1 MNNSNMYQLLITA
14 TNKEHSNLKTFGY
27 GLSYPLPI
35 VNPVWVG
42 MDKIIAAQASGKLD
56 IMIHNVD
63 PPVLLTHE
71 LFSKFTEL
79 GYVDEEVVAETPHS
93 EEEEEGTHEGNPED
107 NSHTE
112 EAHETHEEENHT
124 AGGVSESPAPA
135 EVVPPTPTVPATETE
150 TAPAAPEP
158 EAELPTQVDF
168 RAKFVPTGAYRAGKK
183 LFENTDAMGYET
195 GDQDVAILVQ
205 VTGLKDTNGNITE
218 DKIKVLAG
226 NPYSADG
233 LRFPVELMMQN
244 DKPYF
249 SKNSK
254 GIITFVAAYSV
265 TDNIG
270 INNIGVALQVNGEQV
285 GYASIYKHAEAS
297 DHL

>member
-79 GYVDEEVVAETPHS
+79 GYVDEEVVANTPHN
-93 EEEEEGTHEGNPED
+93 EEEEEEHSEG
-107 NSHTE
+107 TE
-112 EAHETHEEENHT
+112 ERHEENHETAHEEENHT
-124 AGGVSESPAPA
+124 VETPAPA
-135 EVVPPTPTVPATETE
+135 EVVPPTPTVPTPEPT
-150 TAPAAPEP
+150 PVVPEP
-158 EAELPTQVDF
+158 EPEVETPSQVDF
-168 RAKFVPTGAYRAGKK
+168 RVKFVPTGAYRAGKK
-183 LFENTDAMGYET
+183 LFENTESMGYDT

-218 DKIKVLAG
+218 DKIKVVAG

-254 GIITFVAAYSV
+254 GIITFIAAYSV

-270 INNIGVALQVNGEQV
+270 MNNIGVALQVNGEQV

>member
-1 MNNSNMYQLLITA
+1 MNNTNMYQLLITA
-14 TNKEHSNLKTFGY
+14 TNKEHSNLKTFGC
-27 GLSYPLPI
+27 GLNYPIPI

-63 PPVLLTHE
+63 PPVLLTPE
-71 LFSKFTEL
+71 LFAKFTEL
-79 GYVDEEVVAETPHS
+79 GYVDEEVVAETPHN

-112 EAHETHEEENHT
+112 EAHETHEEENHIT
-124 AGGVSESPAPA
+124 GGISES
-135 EVVPPTPTVPATETE
+135 EVVPPTPAVPATETE

-158 EAELPTQVDF
+158 EAEAPTQVDF

-183 LFENTDAMGYET
+183 LFENTDSIGYET
-195 GDQDVAILVQ
+195 GDREVAILVQ

-244 DKPYF
+244 DKPFF

-254 GIITFVAAYSV
+254 GIITFIAAYSV
-265 TDNIG
+265 TDFIG
-270 INNIGVALQVNGEQV
+270 INNVGVALQVNGEQIS
-285 GYASIYKHAEAS
+285 YASIYKHAEAS

>member
-1 MNNSNMYQLLITA
+1 MNNTNMYQLLITA

-27 GLSYPLPI
+27 GLNYPIPI

-63 PPVLLTHE
+63 PPVLLTPE
-71 LFSKFTEL
+71 LFAKFTEL
-79 GYVDEEVVAETPHS
+79 GYVDEEVVAETPHN
-93 EEEEEGTHEGNPED
+93 EEEEEGTHEGNLED

-112 EAHETHEEENHT
+112 EAHETHEEENHIT
-124 AGGVSESPAPA
+124 GGISES
-135 EVVPPTPTVPATETE
+135 EVVPPTPAVPATETE

-158 EAELPTQVDF
+158 EAEAPSQVDF
-168 RAKFVPTGAYRAGKK
+168 RVKFVPTGAYRAGKK

-195 GDQDVAILVQ
+195 SDQDVAIIVQ
-205 VTGLKDTNGNITE
+205 VTGLKDINGNITE

-244 DKPYF
+244 DKPFF

-254 GIITFVAAYSV
+254 GIITFIAAYSV

-270 INNIGVALQVNGEQV
+270 LNNVGVALQVNGEQV
-285 GYASIYKHAEAS
+285 GYASIYKHAEAE

>member
-1 MNNSNMYQLLITA
+1 MNNTNMYQLLITA

-27 GLSYPLPI
+27 GLSYPIPI

-63 PPVLLTHE
+63 PPVLLTPE
-71 LFSKFTEL
+71 LFAKFTEL
-79 GYVDEEVVAETPHS
+79 GYVDEEVVAETPHN
-93 EEEEEGTHEGNPED
+93 EEEGEGTHED

-112 EAHETHEEENHT
+112 EAHETHEEENHI
-124 AGGVSESPAPA
+124 AGGISES

-158 EAELPTQVDF
+158 EAEAPSQVDF
-168 RAKFVPTGAYRAGKK
+168 RVKFVPTGAYRAGKK

-244 DKPYF
+244 DKPFF

-254 GIITFVAAYSV
+254 GIITYIAAYSV
-265 TDNIG
+265 TDLNG

>member
-1 MNNSNMYQLLITA
+1 MNNTNMYQLLITA

-27 GLSYPLPI
+27 GLNYPIPI

-63 PPVLLTHE
+63 PPVLLTPE
-71 LFSKFTEL
+71 LFAKFTEL
-79 GYVDEEVVAETPHS
+79 GYVDDEVVAETPHS
-93 EEEEEGTHEGNPED
+93 EEEEEGNPED

-112 EAHETHEEENHT
+112 EAHETHEEENHIT
-124 AGGVSESPAPA
+124 GGISES

-158 EAELPTQVDF
+158 EAEAPSQVDF

-183 LFENTDAMGYET
+183 LFENTETIAYET

-244 DKPYF
+244 DKPFF

-254 GIITFVAAYSV
+254 GIITFIAAYSV
-265 TDNIG
+265 TDLNG
-270 INNIGVALQVNGEQV
+270 INNMGVALQVNGEQV
-285 GYASIYKHAEAS
+285 GYASIYKHAEAE

>member
-1 MNNSNMYQLLITA
+1 MNNTNMYQLLITA

-27 GLSYPLPI
+27 GLNYPIPI

-63 PPVLLTHE
+63 PPVLLTPE
-71 LFSKFTEL
+71 LFAKFTEL
-79 GYVDEEVVAETPHS
+79 GYVDEEVVAETPHN
-93 EEEEEGTHEGNPED
+93 EEEEGTHEGNPED

-112 EAHETHEEENHT
+112 EAHETHEEENHIT
-124 AGGVSESPAPA
+124 GGISES

-158 EAELPTQVDF
+158 EPEVEAPASVDF
-168 RAKFVPTGAYRAGKK
+168 RVKFVPTGAYRAGKK
-183 LFENTDAMGYET
+183 LFENTESIGYET

-244 DKPYF
+244 DKPFF

-254 GIITFVAAYSV
+254 GIITYIAAYSV
-265 TDNIG
+265 TDLNG
-270 INNIGVALQVNGEQV
+270 INNMGVALQVNGEQV

>member
-79 GYVDEEVVAETPHS
+79 GYVDEEVVANTPQR
-93 EEEEEGTHEGNPED
+93 EEEEDGHSEGT
-107 NSHTE
+107 E
-112 EAHETHEEENHT
+112 ERHEENHET
-124 AGGVSESPAPA
+124 AHGATEERHEESHVAETSAGA
-135 EVVPPTPTVPATETE
+135 EVVPPTPTVPTPEPT
-150 TAPAAPEP
+150 PVVPEP
-158 EAELPTQVDF
+158 EAEVEAPSQVDF
-168 RAKFVPTGAYRAGKK
+168 RAKFVPAGAYKAGKK
-183 LFENTDAMGYET
+183 LFEDTNTVVYET
-195 GDQDVAILVQ
+195 SDRDVTILVQ
-205 VTGLKDTNGNITE
+205 VTGLKDTGNVTA

-233 LRFPVELMMQN
+233 LRFPIELSMQN
-244 DKPYF
+244 DKPFF
-249 SKNSK
+249 SKNGK
-254 GIITFVAAYSV
+254 GVITFIAAYSV

-270 INNIGVALQVNGEQV
+270 LNNVGVALQVNGEQV
-285 GYASIYKHAEAS
+285 GYAPVYKHAIAE

>member
-1 MNNSNMYQLLITA
+1 MNNTNMYQLLITA

-27 GLSYPLPI
+27 GLSYPIPI

-63 PPVLLTHE
+63 PPVLLTPE
-71 LFSKFTEL
+71 LFAKFTEL
-79 GYVDEEVVAETPHS
+79 GYVDEEVVAETPHAD
-93 EEEEEGTHEGNPED
+93 EEGEGTHED

-135 EVVPPTPTVPATETE
+135 EVVPPTPTVPATET
-150 TAPAAPEP
+150 APAAPEP
-158 EAELPTQVDF
+158 EAEAPSQVDF

-244 DKPYF
+244 DKPFF

-254 GIITFVAAYSV
+254 GIITFIAAYSV
-265 TDNIG
+265 TDLNG
-270 INNIGVALQVNGEQV
+270 INNMGVALQVNGEQIS
-285 GYASIYKHAEAS
+285 YASIYKHAEAE

>member
-1 MNNSNMYQLLITA
+1 MNNTNMYQLLITA

-27 GLSYPLPI
+27 GLSYPIPI

-71 LFSKFTEL
+71 LFAKFTEL

-93 EEEEEGTHEGNPED
+93 EEETHEESHED

-112 EAHETHEEENHT
+112 ESHETHEEENHIT
-124 AGGVSESPAPA
+124 GGISES
-135 EVVPPTPTVPATETE
+135 EVVPPTPAVPATETE

-158 EAELPTQVDF
+158 EVEAPSQVDF
-168 RAKFVPTGAYRAGKK
+168 RVKFVPTGAYRAGKK

-244 DKPYF
+244 DKPFF

-254 GIITFVAAYSV
+254 GIITFIAAYSV
-265 TDNIG
+265 TDLNG
-270 INNIGVALQVNGEQV
+270 INNMGVALQVNGEQV

>member
-1 MNNSNMYQLLITA
+1 MNNTNMYQLLITA

-27 GLSYPLPI
+27 GLNYPIPI

-63 PPVLLTHE
+63 PPVLLTPE
-71 LFSKFTEL
+71 LFAKFTEL

-112 EAHETHEEENHT
+112 EAHETHEEENHIT
-124 AGGVSESPAPA
+124 GGISES

-150 TAPAAPEP
+150 TAPVAPEP
-158 EAELPTQVDF
+158 EVEAPSQVDF

-183 LFENTDAMGYET
+183 LFENTDSMGYET

-244 DKPYF
+244 DKPFF

-254 GIITFVAAYSV
+254 GIITFIAAYSV

-270 INNIGVALQVNGEQV
+270 LNNVGVALQVNGEQI
-285 GYASIYKHAEAS
+285 GYASIYKHAEAV

>member
-1 MNNSNMYQLLITA
+1 MNNTNMYQLLITA

-27 GLSYPLPI
+27 GLNYPIPI

-63 PPVLLTHE
+63 PPVLLTPE
-71 LFSKFTEL
+71 LFAKFTEL
-79 GYVDEEVVAETPHS
+79 GYVDEEVVAETPHN
-93 EEEEEGTHEGNPED
+93 EEEEEGTHED

-112 EAHETHEEENHT
+112 ESHETHEEENHT

-158 EAELPTQVDF
+158 EAEAPSQVDF
-168 RAKFVPTGAYRAGKK
+168 RVKFVPTGAYRAGKK

-244 DKPYF
+244 DKPFF

-254 GIITFVAAYSV
+254 GIITYIAAYSV
-265 TDNIG
+265 TDLNG
-270 INNIGVALQVNGEQV
+270 INNMGVALQVNGEQV

>member
-1 MNNSNMYQLLITA
+1 MNNTNMYQLLITA

-27 GLSYPLPI
+27 GLSYPIPI

-63 PPVLLTHE
+63 PPVLLTPE
-71 LFSKFTEL
+71 LFAKFTEL

-93 EEEEEGTHEGNPED
+93 EEEGEGTHEGNLED

-112 EAHETHEEENHT
+112 ESHETHEEENHIT
-124 AGGVSESPAPA
+124 GGISES

-158 EAELPTQVDF
+158 EPEVEAPASVDF
-168 RAKFVPTGAYRAGKK
+168 RVKFVSTGAYRAGKK
-183 LFENTDAMGYET
+183 LFENTESIGYET

-244 DKPYF
+244 DKPFF

-254 GIITFVAAYSV
+254 GIITYIAAYSV
-265 TDNIG
+265 TDLNG
-270 INNIGVALQVNGEQV
+270 INNMGVALQVNGEQV

>member
-1 MNNSNMYQLLITA
+1 MNNTNMYQLLITA

-27 GLSYPLPI
+27 GLNYPIPI

-71 LFSKFTEL
+71 LFAKFTEL

-93 EEEEEGTHEGNPED
+93 EEEGEGTHEGNPED

-112 EAHETHEEENHT
+112 EAHETHEEENHVT
-124 AGGVSESPAPA
+124 GGISES

-158 EAELPTQVDF
+158 EVEAPASVDF
-168 RAKFVPTGAYRAGKK
+168 RAKYVAADSYKASKK
-183 LFENTDAMGYET
+183 LFENTPAMEYAASEK
-195 GDQDVAILVQ
+195 DVTILVQ
-205 VTGLKDTNGNITE
+205 ITDLKDTNGNITE

-226 NPYSADG
+226 NPTSADG
-233 LRFPVELMMQN
+233 LRFPVELSMQN
-244 DKPYF
+244 DKPFF
-249 SKNSK
+249 SKNGK
-254 GIITFVAAYSV
+254 GMITYIAAYKV
-265 TDNIG
+265 TDSIRINTIG
-270 INNIGVALQVNGEQV
+270 LAVQVNGEQV
-285 GYASIYKHAEAS
+285 AYVAIDKHMEY

>member
-1 MNNSNMYQLLITA
+1 MNNTNMYQLLITA

-27 GLSYPLPI
+27 GLNYPIPI

-63 PPVLLTHE
+63 PPVLLTPE
-71 LFSKFTEL
+71 LFAKFTEL
-79 GYVDEEVVAETPHS
+79 GYVDEEVVAETPYS
-93 EEEEEGTHEGNPED
+93 EEEEDGHSEGT
-107 NSHTE
+107 E
-112 EAHETHEEENHT
+112 ERHEENHET
-124 AGGVSESPAPA
+124 SHGATEETHTVETPASA
-135 EVVPPTPTVPATETE
+135 EVVPPTPTVPTTETE

-158 EAELPTQVDF
+158 EAETPTQVDF
-168 RAKFVPTGAYRAGKK
+168 RAKFVPAGAYKAGKK
-183 LFENTDAMGYET
+183 LFENTDTVAYET
-195 GDQDVAILVQ
+195 NDRDVTILVQ

-233 LRFPVELMMQN
+233 LRFPVELAMQN
-244 DKPYF
+244 DKPFF
-249 SKNSK
+249 SKNGK
-254 GIITFVAAYSV
+254 GVITFIAAYKV

-270 INNIGVALQVNGEQV
+270 LNNVGVALQVNGEQV
-285 GYASIYKHAEAS
+285 GYASVYKHAIAE

>member
-79 GYVDEEVVAETPHS
+79 GYVDEEVVANTPQH
-93 EEEEEGTHEGNPED
+93 EEEEEEHSEG
-107 NSHTE
+107 TE
-112 EAHETHEEENHT
+112 ERHEENHETAHEEENHIT
-124 AGGVSESPAPA
+124 GGVSES
-135 EVVPPTPTVPATETE
+135 EVVPPTPTIPTPEPTPVV
-150 TAPAAPEP
+150 PEP
-158 EAELPTQVDF
+158 EPEVETPSQVDF
-168 RAKFVPTGAYRAGKK
+168 RVKFVPTGAYRAGKK
-183 LFENTDAMGYET
+183 LFENTESMGYET
-195 GDQDVAILVQ
+195 GDRDVAILVQ

-254 GIITFVAAYSV
+254 GIITFIAAYSV

-270 INNIGVALQVNGEQV
+270 INNIGVALQVNGDQV

>member
-1 MNNSNMYQLLITA
+1 MNNTNMYQLLITA

-27 GLSYPLPI
+27 GLNYPIPI

-63 PPVLLTHE
+63 PPVLLTPE
-71 LFSKFTEL
+71 LFAKFTEL

-112 EAHETHEEENHT
+112 EAHETHEEENHIT
-124 AGGVSESPAPA
+124 GGISKS

-158 EAELPTQVDF
+158 EPEAPSQVDF
-168 RAKFVPTGAYRAGKK
+168 RVKFVPTGAYRAGKK
-183 LFENTDAMGYET
+183 LFENTESIGYET

-244 DKPYF
+244 DKPFF

-254 GIITFVAAYSV
+254 GIITFIAAYSV
-265 TDNIG
+265 TDLNG
-270 INNIGVALQVNGEQV
+270 INNMGVALQVNGEQV
-285 GYASIYKHAEAS
+285 AYVAIDKHTEY

>member
-1 MNNSNMYQLLITA
+1 MNNTNMYQLLITA

-27 GLSYPLPI
+27 GLSYPIPI

-71 LFSKFTEL
+71 LFAKFIEL
-79 GYVDEEVVAETPHS
+79 GYVDEEVVAETPHH
-93 EEEEEGTHEGNPED
+93 EEEEERTHED

-158 EAELPTQVDF
+158 EAEVPTQVDF
-168 RAKFVPTGAYRAGKK
+168 RAKFVPTGAYKAGKK
-183 LFENTDAMGYET
+183 LFENTDSIGYET
-195 GDQDVAILVQ
+195 ADREVAILVQ

-244 DKPYF
+244 DKPFF

-254 GIITFVAAYSV
+254 GIITFIAAYSV
-265 TDNIG
+265 TDFIG
-270 INNIGVALQVNGEQV
+270 INNVGVALQVNGEQIS
-285 GYASIYKHAEAS
+285 YASIYKHAEVV

>member
-1 MNNSNMYQLLITA
+1 MNNTNMYQLLITA

-27 GLSYPLPI
+27 GLSYPIPI

-63 PPVLLTHE
+63 PPVLLTPE
-71 LFSKFTEL
+71 LFAKFTEL
-79 GYVDEEVVAETPHS
+79 GYVDEEVVAETPHN

-112 EAHETHEEENHT
+112 EAHETHEEENHIT
-124 AGGVSESPAPA
+124 GGISES
-135 EVVPPTPTVPATETE
+135 EVVPPTPAVPATETE
-150 TAPAAPEP
+150 TGPAAPEP
-158 EAELPTQVDF
+158 EAEAPSQVDF

-183 LFENTDAMGYET
+183 LFENTDSIGYET
-195 GDQDVAILVQ
+195 GDREVAILVQ

-244 DKPYF
+244 DKPFF

-254 GIITFVAAYSV
+254 GIITFIAAYSV
-265 TDNIG
+265 TDFIG
-270 INNIGVALQVNGEQV
+270 INNVGVALQVNGEQIS
-285 GYASIYKHAEAS
+285 YASIYKHAEAV

>member
-1 MNNSNMYQLLITA
+1 MNNTNMYQLLITA

-27 GLSYPLPI
+27 GLSYPIPI

-63 PPVLLTHE
+63 PPVLLTPE
-71 LFSKFTEL
+71 LFAKFTEL

-93 EEEEEGTHEGNPED
+93 EEEEEGTHED

-112 EAHETHEEENHT
+112 EAHETHEEENRIT
-124 AGGVSESPAPA
+124 GGISES
-135 EVVPPTPTVPATETE
+135 EVVPPTTTVPAAETE

-158 EAELPTQVDF
+158 EAEAPSQVDF
-168 RAKFVPTGAYRAGKK
+168 RVKFVPTGAYRAGKK

-195 GDQDVAILVQ
+195 SDRDVAILVQ

-244 DKPYF
+244 DKPFF

-254 GIITFVAAYSV
+254 GIITFIAAYSV
-265 TDNIG
+265 TDLNG
-270 INNIGVALQVNGEQV
+270 INNMGVALQVNGEQV
-285 GYASIYKHAEAS
+285 SYASIYKHAEAE

>member
-27 GLSYPLPI
+27 GLNYPIPI

-71 LFSKFTEL
+71 LFAKFTEL
-79 GYVDEEVVAETPHS
+79 GYVDDEVVAETPHS
-93 EEEEEGTHEGNPED
+93 EEDFHATEESHGTHEE
-107 NSHTE
+107 T
-112 EAHETHEEENHT
+112 HETHGEEHNV
-124 AGGVSESPAPA
+124 AGGVSETPAPA

-158 EAELPTQVDF
+158 EAETPTQVDF
-168 RAKFVPTGAYRAGKK
+168 RAKFVPAGSYKAGKK
-183 LFENTDAMGYET
+183 LFENTDSVAYET
-195 GDQDVAILVQ
+195 GDREVTVLVQ
-205 VTGLKDTNGNITE
+205 VTGLKDTGNVTE

-233 LRFPVELMMQN
+233 LRFPVELSMQN
-244 DKPYF
+244 DKPFF
-249 SKNSK
+249 SKNGR
-254 GIITFVAAYSV
+254 GIITFIAAYKV
-265 TDNIG
+265 TDFIG
-270 INNIGVALQVNGEQV
+270 LNNMGVALQVNGEQV
-285 GYASIYKHAEAS
+285 GYASIYKHAEAE

>member
-1 MNNSNMYQLLITA
+1 MNNTNMYQLLITA

-27 GLSYPLPI
+27 GLNYPIPI

-63 PPVLLTHE
+63 PPVLLTPE
-71 LFSKFTEL
+71 LFAKFTEL
-79 GYVDEEVVAETPHS
+79 GYVDEEVVAETPRH
-93 EEEEEGTHEGNPED
+93 EEEEEGTHED

-112 EAHETHEEENHT
+112 ESHETHEEENHT

-158 EAELPTQVDF
+158 EVEAPSQVDF
-168 RAKFVPTGAYRAGKK
+168 RAKFVATGAYKAGKK
-183 LFENTDAMGYET
+183 LFEDVESIAYET
-195 GDQDVAILVQ
+195 NDREVTILVQ
-205 VTGLKDTNGNITE
+205 VTDLKDTNGNITA

-233 LRFPVELMMQN
+233 LRFPVELSMQN
-244 DKPYF
+244 DKPFF

-254 GIITFVAAYSV
+254 GIITFIAAYKV
-265 TDNIG
+265 TDFVE
-270 INNIGVALQVNGEQV
+270 INNVGVALQVNGEQV
-285 GYASIYKHAEAS
+285 GYASIYKHAVAE

>member
-1 MNNSNMYQLLITA
+1 MNNTNMYQLLITA

-27 GLSYPLPI
+27 GLSYPIPI

-71 LFSKFTEL
+71 LFAKFTEL
-79 GYVDEEVVAETPHS
+79 GYVDEEVVAETPHAD
-93 EEEEEGTHEGNPED
+93 EEGEGTHEGNPED

-112 EAHETHEEENHT
+112 EAHETHEEENHIT
-124 AGGVSESPAPA
+124 GGISES
-135 EVVPPTPTVPATETE
+135 EVVPPTPAVPATETE

-158 EAELPTQVDF
+158 EAEAPSQVDF
-168 RAKFVPTGAYRAGKK
+168 RAKFVSTGAYRAGKK
-183 LFENTDAMGYET
+183 LFENTDSIGYET
-195 GDQDVAILVQ
+195 ADREVAILVQ

-244 DKPYF
+244 DKPFF

-254 GIITFVAAYSV
+254 GIITFIAAYSV
-265 TDNIG
+265 TDFIG
-270 INNIGVALQVNGEQV
+270 INNVGVALQVNGEQIS
-285 GYASIYKHAEAS
+285 YASIYKHAEAV

>member
-79 GYVDEEVVAETPHS
+79 GYIDEEVVAETPHN
-93 EEEEEGTHEGNPED
+93 EEEEGTHEESHEVSEG
-107 NSHTE
+107 HTE

-135 EVVPPTPTVPATETE
+135 EVIPPTPTVPATETE
-150 TAPAAPEP
+150 TAPAAPEA
-158 EAELPTQVDF
+158 EAEAPTQIDF
-168 RAKFVPTGAYRAGKK
+168 RAKFVPAGSYKAGKK
-183 LFENTDAMGYET
+183 LFENTGSVGYET
-195 GDQDVAILVQ
+195 ADRDVTVLVQ
-205 VTGLKDTNGNITE
+205 VTDLKDTNGNITE
-218 DKIKVLAG
+218 DSIKVLAG
-226 NPYSADG
+226 NPNSADG
-233 LRFPVELMMQN
+233 LRFPVELSMQN

-249 SKNSK
+249 SKNGK
-254 GIITFVAAYSV
+254 GIVTFIAAYKV
-265 TDNIG
+265 TDFVG
-270 INNIGVALQVNGEQV
+270 INNVGVALKVNGEQV
-285 GYASIYKHAEAS
+285 SYVPIYKHAEAY

>member
-1 MNNSNMYQLLITA
+1 MNNTNMYQLLITA

-27 GLSYPLPI
+27 GLSYPIPI

-63 PPVLLTHE
+63 PPVLLTPE
-71 LFSKFTEL
+71 LFAKFTEL

-93 EEEEEGTHEGNPED
+93 EEEETHEESHED

-112 EAHETHEEENHT
+112 ESHETHEEENHIT
-124 AGGVSESPAPA
+124 GGISES

-150 TAPAAPEP
+150 TSPAAPEP
-158 EAELPTQVDF
+158 EAEAPSQVDF
-168 RAKFVPTGAYRAGKK
+168 RVKFVPTGAYRAGKK
-183 LFENTDAMGYET
+183 LFENTETIAYET
-195 GDQDVAILVQ
+195 ADRDVAILVQ

-244 DKPYF
+244 DKPFF

-254 GIITFVAAYSV
+254 GIITFIAAYSV
-265 TDNIG
+265 TDLNG
-270 INNIGVALQVNGEQV
+270 INNMGVALQVNGEQV
-285 GYASIYKHAEAS
+285 GYASIYKHAEAE

>member
-1 MNNSNMYQLLITA
+1 MNNTNMYQLLITA

-27 GLSYPLPI
+27 GLNYPIPI

-63 PPVLLTHE
+63 PPVLLTPE
-71 LFSKFTEL
+71 LFAKFTEL
-79 GYVDEEVVAETPHS
+79 GYVDEEVVAETPQH
-93 EEEEEGTHEGNPED
+93 EEEEEEHSEV
-107 NSHTE
+107 TE
-112 EAHETHEEENHT
+112 ERHEENHETAHEEEDHIT
-124 AGGVSESPAPA
+124 GGISES

-158 EAELPTQVDF
+158 EAEAPSQVDF
-168 RAKFVPTGAYRAGKK
+168 RVKFVPTGAYRAGKK
-183 LFENTDAMGYET
+183 LFENTDSIGYET
-195 GDQDVAILVQ
+195 GDREVAILVQ

-218 DKIKVLAG
+218 DKIKVLAC

-244 DKPYF
+244 DKPFF

-254 GIITFVAAYSV
+254 GIITFIAAYSV
-265 TDNIG
+265 TDFIG
-270 INNIGVALQVNGEQV
+270 INNVGVALQVNGEQV
-285 GYASIYKHAEAS
+285 GYASIYKHAEAE

>member
-79 GYVDEEVVAETPHS
+79 GYVDEEVVANTPQH
-93 EEEEEGTHEGNPED
+93 EEEEEEHSEV
-107 NSHTE
+107 TE
-112 EAHETHEEENHT
+112 ERHEETHETAHGATEETHT
-124 AGGVSESPAPA
+124 VETPAPS
-135 EVVPPTPTVPATETE
+135 EVVPPTPTVPTPEPT
-150 TAPAAPEP
+150 PAVPEP
-158 EAELPTQVDF
+158 EPEVETPSQVDF
-168 RAKFVPTGAYRAGKK
+168 RVKFVPTGAYRAGKK
-183 LFENTDAMGYET
+183 LFENTESMGYET

-218 DKIKVLAG
+218 DKIKVVAG

-254 GIITFVAAYSV
+254 GIITFIAAYSV

>member
-1 MNNSNMYQLLITA
+1 MNNTNMYQLLITA

-27 GLSYPLPI
+27 GLNYPIPI

-63 PPVLLTHE
+63 PPVLLTPE
-71 LFSKFTEL
+71 LFAKFTEL
-79 GYVDEEVVAETPHS
+79 GYVDEEVVAETPHN

-112 EAHETHEEENHT
+112 EAHETHEEENHIT
-124 AGGVSESPAPA
+124 GGISES
-135 EVVPPTPTVPATETE
+135 EVVPPTPAVPATETE

-158 EAELPTQVDF
+158 EAEAPTQVDF

-183 LFENTDAMGYET
+183 LFENTDSIGYET
-195 GDQDVAILVQ
+195 GDREVAILVQ

-244 DKPYF
+244 DKPFF

-254 GIITFVAAYSV
+254 GIITFIAAYSV
-265 TDNIG
+265 TDFIG
-270 INNIGVALQVNGEQV
+270 INNVGVALQVNGEQIS
-285 GYASIYKHAEAS
+285 YASIYKHAEAS

>member
-27 GLSYPLPI
+27 GLSYPIPI

-63 PPVLLTHE
+63 PPVLLTPE
-71 LFSKFTEL
+71 LFAKFTEL

-93 EEEEEGTHEGNPED
+93 EEEGEGTHED

-112 EAHETHEEENHT
+112 ESHETHEEENHIT
-124 AGGVSESPAPA
+124 GGVSDS
-135 EVVPPTPTVPATETE
+135 EVVPPTPTVPEAS
-150 TAPAAPEP
+150 PAAPEP
-158 EAELPTQVDF
+158 EAETPTSVDF
-168 RAKFVPTGAYRAGKK
+168 RAKYVAADSYKASKK
-183 LFENTDAMGYET
+183 LFENTPAMEYAASEK
-195 GDQDVAILVQ
+195 DVTILVQ
-205 VTGLKDTNGNITE
+205 ITDLKDTNGSITE

-226 NPYSADG
+226 NPTSADG
-233 LRFPVELMMQN
+233 LRFPVELSMQN
-244 DKPYF
+244 DKPFF
-249 SKNSK
+249 SKNGK
-254 GIITFVAAYSV
+254 GMITYIAAYKV
-265 TDNIG
+265 TDSIRINTIG
-270 INNIGVALQVNGEQV
+270 LAVQVNGEQV
-285 GYASIYKHAEAS
+285 AYVAIDKHMEY

>member
-27 GLSYPLPI
+27 GLNYPIPI

-79 GYVDEEVVAETPHS
+79 GYVDEEVVANTPQR
-93 EEEEEGTHEGNPED
+93 EEEEENGHSEG
-107 NSHTE
+107 TE
-112 EAHETHEEENHT
+112 ERHEENHET
-124 AGGVSESPAPA
+124 SHEVAEESHVAETPAPA
-135 EVVPPTPTVPATETE
+135 EVVPPTPTVPTPEPT
-150 TAPAAPEP
+150 PVVPEP
-158 EAELPTQVDF
+158 EAEVEAPSQVDF
-168 RAKFVPTGAYRAGKK
+168 RAKFVPAGAYKAGKK
-183 LFENTDAMGYET
+183 LFEDTNTVAYET
-195 GDQDVAILVQ
+195 SDRDVTILVQ
-205 VTGLKDTNGNITE
+205 VTGLKDTGNVTV

-233 LRFPVELMMQN
+233 LRFPIELSMQN
-244 DKPYF
+244 DKPFF
-249 SKNSK
+249 SKNGK
-254 GIITFVAAYSV
+254 GVITFIAAYKV

-270 INNIGVALQVNGEQV
+270 LNNVGVALQVNGEQV
-285 GYASIYKHAEAS
+285 GYAPVYKHAIAE

>member
-1 MNNSNMYQLLITA
+1 MNNTNMYQLLITA

-27 GLSYPLPI
+27 GLNYPIPI

-63 PPVLLTHE
+63 PPVLLTPE
-71 LFSKFTEL
+71 LFAKFTEL
-79 GYVDEEVVAETPHS
+79 GYVDEEVVAETPHN
-93 EEEEEGTHEGNPED
+93 EEEEEGTHEGNLED

-112 EAHETHEEENHT
+112 EAHETHEEENHIT
-124 AGGVSESPAPA
+124 GGISES
-135 EVVPPTPTVPATETE
+135 EVVPPTPAVPATETE

-158 EAELPTQVDF
+158 EAEAPSQVDF
-168 RAKFVPTGAYRAGKK
+168 RVKFVPTGAYRAGKK
-183 LFENTDAMGYET
+183 LFENTDDMGYET
-195 GDQDVAILVQ
+195 SDQDVAIIVQ
-205 VTGLKDTNGNITE
+205 VTGLKDINGNITE

-244 DKPYF
+244 DKPFF

-254 GIITFVAAYSV
+254 GIITFIAAYSV

-270 INNIGVALQVNGEQV
+270 LNNVGVALQVNGEQV
-285 GYASIYKHAEAS
+285 GYASIYKHAEAE

>member
-1 MNNSNMYQLLITA
+1 MNNTNMYQLLITA

-79 GYVDEEVVAETPHS
+79 GYVDEEVVANTPQH
-93 EEEEEGTHEGNPED
+93 EEEEEEHSEG
-107 NSHTE
+107 TE
-112 EAHETHEEENHT
+112 ERHEENHVAET
-124 AGGVSESPAPA
+124 PAPA
-135 EVVPPTPTVPATETE
+135 EVVPPTPTVPTPEPT
-150 TAPAAPEP
+150 PVVPEP
-158 EAELPTQVDF
+158 EAEVETPSQIDF
-168 RAKFVPTGAYRAGKK
+168 RAKFVATGAYKAGKK
-183 LFENTDAMGYET
+183 LFENTDTVAYDT
-195 GDQDVAILVQ
+195 ADRDVTILVQ

-233 LRFPVELMMQN
+233 LRFPVELTMQN
-244 DKPYF
+244 DKPFF
-249 SKNSK
+249 SKNGK
-254 GIITFVAAYSV
+254 GMITYIAAYKV
-265 TDNIG
+265 TDSIRINTIG
-270 INNIGVALQVNGEQV
+270 LAVQVNGEQV
-285 GYASIYKHAEAS
+285 AYVAIDKHMEY

>member
-1 MNNSNMYQLLITA
+1 MNNTNMYQLLITA

-27 GLSYPLPI
+27 GLNYPIPI

-63 PPVLLTHE
+63 PPVLLTPE
-71 LFSKFTEL
+71 LFAKFTEL

-93 EEEEEGTHEGNPED
+93 EEEEEGTHED

-112 EAHETHEEENHT
+112 EAHETHEEENHIT
-124 AGGVSESPAPA
+124 GGVSES
-135 EVVPPTPTVPATETE
+135 EVVPPTETE

-158 EAELPTQVDF
+158 EVEAPSQVDF
-168 RAKFVPTGAYRAGKK
+168 RVKFVPTGAYRAGKK

-233 LRFPVELMMQN
+233 LRFPVELSMQN
-244 DKPYF
+244 DKPFF
-249 SKNSK
+249 SKNGK
-254 GIITFVAAYSV
+254 GVITFIAAYSV
-265 TDNIG
+265 TDLNG
-270 INNIGVALQVNGEQV
+270 INNMGVALQVNGEQV
-285 GYASIYKHAEAS
+285 GYASIYKHAEAE

>member
-1 MNNSNMYQLLITA
+1 MNNTNMYQLLITA

-27 GLSYPLPI
+27 GLNYPIPI

-71 LFSKFTEL
+71 LFAKFTEL
-79 GYVDEEVVAETPHS
+79 GYVDDEVVAETPHS
-93 EEEEEGTHEGNPED
+93 EEEVEGTHEGNPED

-112 EAHETHEEENHT
+112 ESHETHEEENHIT
-124 AGGVSESPAPA
+124 GGISESD
-135 EVVPPTPTVPATETE
+135 VVPPTPTVPATETE

-158 EAELPTQVDF
+158 EAEAPSQVDF
-168 RAKFVPTGAYRAGKK
+168 RVKFVPTGAYRAGKK
-183 LFENTDAMGYET
+183 LFENTDSIGYET
-195 GDQDVAILVQ
+195 SDQDVAILVQ

-244 DKPYF
+244 DKPFF

-254 GIITFVAAYSV
+254 GIITYIAAYSV
-265 TDNIG
+265 TDLNG
-270 INNIGVALQVNGEQV
+270 INNMGVALQVNGEQIS
-285 GYASIYKHAEAS
+285 YASIYKHAEAV

>member
-1 MNNSNMYQLLITA
+1 MNNTNMYQLLITA

-27 GLSYPLPI
+27 GLNYPIPI

-63 PPVLLTHE
+63 PPVLLTPE
-71 LFSKFTEL
+71 LFAKFTEL

-93 EEEEEGTHEGNPED
+93 EEEGEGTHED
-107 NSHTE
+107 NSHIE
-112 EAHETHEEENHT
+112 ESHETHEEESHT

-158 EAELPTQVDF
+158 EVEAPTQVDF
-168 RAKFVPTGAYRAGKK
+168 RAKFVPAGAYKAGKK
-183 LFENTDAMGYET
+183 LFENTQATEYAS
-195 GDQDVAILVQ
+195 GDREVTILVQ
-205 VTGLKDTNGNITE
+205 VTDLKDTNGNITE

-233 LRFPVELMMQN
+233 LRFPVELSMQN
-244 DKPYF
+244 DKPFF
-249 SKNSK
+249 SKNGK
-254 GIITFVAAYSV
+254 GMITFIAAYKV
-265 TDNIG
+265 TDFNSINTVG
-270 INNIGVALQVNGEQV
+270 IAVQANGEQV
-285 GYASIYKHAEAS
+285 AYVAIDKHVEY

>member
-1 MNNSNMYQLLITA
+1 MNNTNMYQLLITA

-27 GLSYPLPI
+27 GLSYPIPI

-56 IMIHNVD
+56 ITIHNVD

-71 LFSKFTEL
+71 LFAKFTEL

-93 EEEEEGTHEGNPED
+93 EEEGEGTHED

-112 EAHETHEEENHT
+112 ESHETHEEENHT

-158 EAELPTQVDF
+158 EAEAPSQVDF
-168 RAKFVPTGAYRAGKK
+168 RVKFVPTGAYRAGKK
-183 LFENTDAMGYET
+183 LFENTDSIGYET
-195 GDQDVAILVQ
+195 SDQDVAILVQ

-244 DKPYF
+244 DKPFF

-254 GIITFVAAYSV
+254 GIVTFIAAYSV
-265 TDNIG
+265 TDFIG
-270 INNIGVALQVNGEQV
+270 INNVGVALQVNGEQV
-285 GYASIYKHAEAS
+285 GYASIYKHAEAE

>member
-1 MNNSNMYQLLITA
+1 MNNTNMYQLLITA

-27 GLSYPLPI
+27 GLNYPIPI

-71 LFSKFTEL
+71 LFAKFTEL
-79 GYVDEEVVAETPHS
+79 GYVDDEVVAETPHS
-93 EEEEEGTHEGNPED
+93 EEEGTHEGNPED
-107 NSHTE
+107 NSHNE
-112 EAHETHEEENHT
+112 ESHETHEEEHNV
-124 AGGVSESPAPA
+124 AGGVSETPAPA
-135 EVVPPTPTVPATETE
+135 VPSTETE
-150 TAPAAPEP
+150 TSPAAPEP
-158 EAELPTQVDF
+158 EAEAPSQVDF

-183 LFENTDAMGYET
+183 LFENTDSVAYET
-195 GDQDVAILVQ
+195 GDREVTILVQ

-233 LRFPVELMMQN
+233 LRFPVELSMQN
-244 DKPYF
+244 DKPFF
-249 SKNSK
+249 SKSGK
-254 GIITFVAAYSV
+254 GVITFIAAYKV
-265 TDNIG
+265 TDYNG
-270 INNIGVALQVNGEQV
+270 INNMGVALQVNGEQV
-285 GYASIYKHAEAS
+285 GYASIYKHAEAE

>member
-1 MNNSNMYQLLITA
+1 MNNTNMYQLLITA

-27 GLSYPLPI
+27 GLNYPIPI

-71 LFSKFTEL
+71 LFAKFTEL

-124 AGGVSESPAPA
+124 AGGVSESD
-135 EVVPPTPTVPATETE
+135 VVPPTPTVPATETE

-158 EAELPTQVDF
+158 EAEAPSQVDF
-168 RAKFVPTGAYRAGKK
+168 RVKFVPTGAYRAGKK

-244 DKPYF
+244 DKPFF

-254 GIITFVAAYSV
+254 GIITFIAAYSV
-265 TDNIG
+265 TDLNG
-270 INNIGVALQVNGEQV
+270 INNMGVALQVNGEQV

>member
-1 MNNSNMYQLLITA
+1 MNNTNMYQLLITA

-27 GLSYPLPI
+27 GLNYPIPI

-63 PPVLLTHE
+63 PPVLLTPE
-71 LFSKFTEL
+71 LFAKFTEL
-79 GYVDEEVVAETPHS
+79 GYVDEEVVAETPHN
-93 EEEEEGTHEGNPED
+93 EEEGEGTHEGNPED

-112 EAHETHEEENHT
+112 EAHETHEEENHIT
-124 AGGVSESPAPA
+124 GGISES

-158 EAELPTQVDF
+158 EAEAPSQVDF
-168 RAKFVPTGAYRAGKK
+168 RVKFVPTGAYRAGKK

-254 GIITFVAAYSV
+254 GIITFIAAYSV
-265 TDNIG
+265 TDLNG
-270 INNIGVALQVNGEQV
+270 INNMGVALQVNGEQV

>member
-1 MNNSNMYQLLITA
+1 MNNTNMYQLLITA

-27 GLSYPLPI
+27 GLNYPIPI

-79 GYVDEEVVAETPHS
+79 GYVDEEVVAETPHN
-93 EEEEEGTHEGNPED
+93 EEEEEGTHED

-112 EAHETHEEENHT
+112 ESHETREEENHT

-135 EVVPPTPTVPATETE
+135 EVVPPTPTVPTTETE

-158 EAELPTQVDF
+158 EAEAPTQIDF
-168 RAKFVPTGAYRAGKK
+168 RAKFVAAGSYKASKK
-183 LFENTDAMGYET
+183 LFENTESVAYET
-195 GDQDVAILVQ
+195 EDRDVTILVQ
-205 VTGLKDTNGNITE
+205 VTDLKDTGNVTE

-233 LRFPVELMMQN
+233 LRFPVELSMQN
-244 DKPYF
+244 DKPFF

-254 GIITFVAAYSV
+254 GIITFIAAYKV
-265 TDNIG
+265 TDFIG
-270 INNIGVALQVNGEQV
+270 INNVGVALQVNGEQIS
-285 GYASIYKHAEAS
+285 YTSTFKHAVAE

>member
-27 GLSYPLPI
+27 GLSYPIPI

-71 LFSKFTEL
+71 LFAKFTEL

-93 EEEEEGTHEGNPED
+93 EEEEEGNHEVSEGH
-107 NSHTE
+107 SE
-112 EAHETHEEENHT
+112 ETHETHEEENHT
-124 AGGVSESPAPA
+124 AGGASESPAPA

-150 TAPAAPEP
+150 TAPASPEP
-158 EAELPTQVDF
+158 EVPTQVDF
-168 RAKFVPTGAYRAGKK
+168 RAKFVAAGKYKAGKK
-183 LFENTDAMGYET
+183 LFENTASAEYASSDR
-195 GDQDVAILVQ
+195 DVTILVQ
-205 VTGLKDTNGNITE
+205 ITDLKDTGNITE

-233 LRFPVELMMQN
+233 LRFPVELSMQN
-244 DKPYF
+244 DKPFF
-249 SKNSK
+249 SKNAR
-254 GIITFVAAYSV
+254 GMITFIAAYTV
-265 TDNIG
+265 TDYNSINTIG
-270 INNIGVALQVNGEQV
+270 LAVQASGEQV
-285 GYASIYKHAEAS
+285 AYVAIDKHMEY